1 MSPYYNCGWLA
12 MMHSG
17 KPCRS
22 LEGPGWTRCSS
33 ILLRL
38 ADRYVHLQADVKRA
52 YKNLAKKWHPDK
64 HPHNQEE
71 AKQKF
76 QAISQAF
83 ESLMSTDEEARIEAI
98 AAANAAAKM

>member
-1 MSPYYNCGWLA
+1 MC
-12 MMHSG
+12 
-17 KPCRS
+17 
-22 LEGPGWTRCSS
+22 TF
-33 ILLRL
+33 
-38 ADRYVHLQADVKRA
+38 QADVKRA